1 MRLAICN
8 ELFEGWPLAEAF
20 AFAAEVGYEAVEI
33 APFTLGGAPG
43 ELPGSRRAQI
53 RDLAAAHGLGI
64 TGLHWLLAGAHGV
77 HAAAADP
84 EVSRRTLAY
93 LRDLTRLCADLGGRV
108 LVFGSPDQRS
118 TPAGMAPAEA
128 RQRIAGT
135 LRAWSG
141 AAEDCGVTI
150 CLEALP
156 PAETDQITTTA
167 EAVAVV
173 EEIGSPAVR
182 LVLDVKSMSSE
193 DTPVEEQIAQ
203 AAPYLAYVQ
212 VNDASRRGPGLGGT
226 DFVPILRALARVGYR
241 GDVSVEAL
249 DRGPDPVTVAR
260 TGYATLRA
268 ALGELGLPGG
278 RHPAARSGSPDGSSL
293 PGGSRPPG
301 GSCLPGGSRPPAS

>member
-20 AFAAEVGYEAVEI
+20 AFAAGVGYEAVEI
-33 APFTLGGAPG
+33 APFTLGGPPG
-43 ELPGSRRAQI
+43 ELSGQRRAQI

-64 TGLHWLLAGAHGV
+64 TGLHWLLAGARGV
-77 HAAAADP
+77 HAAAADAA
-84 EVSRRTLAY
+84 VSRRTADY

-108 LVFGSPDQRS
+108 LVFGSPQQRT
-118 TPAGMAPAEA
+118 TPAGMDPLQA
-128 RQRIAGT
+128 RERIAGT
-135 LRAWSG
+135 LRAWSHV
-141 AAEDCGVTI
+141 AADCGVTI

-167 EAVAVV
+167 EAVTMV

-193 DTPVEEQIAQ
+193 DAPVEEQIAL

-212 VNDASRRGPGLGGT
+212 VNDASRRGPGLGDT
-226 DFVPILRALARVGYR
+226 DFVPILRALAGAGYG

-249 DRGPDPVTVAR
+249 DRSPDPVTVAR

-268 ALGELGLPGG
+268 ALRELGLPGAH
-278 RHPAARSGSPDGSSL
+278 RPADCFPPRGGSGSPGS
-293 PGGSRPPG
+293 SRPPV
-301 GSCLPGGSRPPAS
+301 S

>member
-8 ELFEGWPLAEAF
+8 ELFEGWPLTEAL
-20 AFAAEVGYEAVEI
+20 AFAAGVGYEAVEI

-43 ELPGSRRAQI
+43 ELSRQRRAQI
-53 RDLAAAHGLGI
+53 RDQAAAHGLGI
-64 TGLHWLLAGAHGV
+64 TGLHWLLAGAAGV
-77 HAAAADP
+77 HAAVADP
-84 EVSRRTLAY
+84 EVARRTLDY
-93 LRDLTRLCADLGGRV
+93 LRDLTGLCADLGGRV
-108 LVFGSPDQRS
+108 LVFGSPAQRS
-118 TPAGMAPAEA
+118 TPAGADPAQA
-128 RQRIAGT
+128 RARIAST
-135 LRAWSG
+135 LRAWSAM
-141 AAEDCGVTI
+141 AADCGMTI

-167 EAVAVV
+167 EAVAMV

-182 LVLDVKSMSSE
+182 LVLDVKSMCSE
-193 DTPVEEQIAQ
+193 DTPVGEQIAL

-212 VNDASRRGPGLGGT
+212 VNDASRRGPGLGDT
-226 DFVPILRALARVGYR
+226 DFVPILRALAQAGYA

-278 RHPAARSGSPDGSSL
+278 
-293 PGGSRPPG
+293 
-301 GSCLPGGSRPPAS
+301 SRPPASW